1 MACQRQE
8 DTDFRLPDALEE
20 IADDNLCTYQREYG
34 YGNAYASGSN
44 IYQLFITGKDGRYG
58 MGEQFAD
65 KEACTGDTYSG
76 NDGQA
81 QGSLHTVVLLRTEV
95 IAYNRL
101 HSHRQP
107 QYNHYIEY
115 QQSVDNAICPDG
127 HIASVL
133 LEAVVYDNHNDTCRD
148 VHQKR

>member
-1 MACQRQE
+1 
-8 DTDFRLPDALEE
+8 
-20 IADDNLCTYQREYG
+20 
-34 YGNAYASGSN
+34 
-44 IYQLFITGKDGRYG
+44 

-65 KEACTGDTYSG
+65 KEAGTGDTYSG

-81 QGSLHTVVLLRTEV
+81 QGSLHTVVLLRLTIIAGVLLRTEV

-148 VHQKR
+148 VHQER

>member
-1 MACQRQE
+1 
-8 DTDFRLPDALEE
+8 
-20 IADDNLCTYQREYG
+20 
-34 YGNAYASGSN
+34 
-44 IYQLFITGKDGRYG
+44 

-65 KEACTGDTYSG
+65 KEAGTGDTYSG

-81 QGSLHTVVLLRTEV
+81 QGSLHTVVFLRTEV